1 MNLAAALLAF
11 ALQAATAQPC
21 TAEDVR
27 TASVPPQIA
36 WTPAAFRHD
45 VPDAERRWFTAALGP
60 DLSVLASPGFGYAT
74 LPLSPYDYA
83 FFAVTG
89 DRMKLYMCRGAACQ
103 TGYDG
108 PRREIAWATTFTQ
121 NMPDLVF
128 DRTEVN
134 VFDRGRY
141 RRVCRVTFEIP

>member
-1 MNLAAALLAF
+1 MSLAALLAF
-11 ALQAATAQPC
+11 ALQAAQPPC

-27 TASVPPQIA
+27 AATVPPQIA
-36 WTPAAFRHD
+36 WAPAALRRE
-45 VPDAERRWFTAALGP
+45 VPAADRRWFTAALGA
-60 DLSVLASPGFGYAT
+60 DLSVLASPDFGYAP
-74 LPLSPYDYA
+74 LPLSPYDFA

-89 DRMKLYMCRGAACQ
+89 ERMKLYMCRGAACQ

-108 PRREIAWATTFTQ
+108 PRREIAWASTYTQ